1 MSGDAAS
8 FTVFATAQARP
19 LMKTAVVLANDWHAA
34 QDLVQDTLARMFET
48 WDRVDGIDTPEAYAH
63 VVLVRTFISQRRRRS
78 FWERPFD
85 ATADRPATADD
96 PALRVVL
103 ADALAKL
110 EPRDRAVLVLRYLRD
125 RSVEQVAIDL
135 DKRPAAIRAHSKRAL
150 ERLRAVLGAESLHE
164 LARHR

>member
-1 MSGDAAS
+1 MSRDAGS

-19 LMKTAVVLANDWHAA
+19 LMKTALVLANDWHAA
-34 QDLVQDTLARMFET
+34 QDLVQETLARMFEA
-48 WDRVDGIDTPEAYAH
+48 WDRVDGIDAPEAYAH

-78 FWERPFD
+78 FWERPFGT
-85 ATADRPATADD
+85 TANAPATLDD

-125 RSVEQVAIDL
+125 RSVEQVAMDL
-135 DKRPAAIRAHSKRAL
+135 GKSPAAIRAQSKRAL
-150 ERLRAVLGAESLHE
+150 QRLRAVLGADSLHL
-164 LARHR
+164 LARH